1 LACDKIYQTYRY
13 PEKSFKKNEIHHAS
27 LLCAKG
33 KILSRTLL
41 CLAIRSLNIGGAER
55 QFIELVK
62 HLDKEKY
69 DITVCTMYGGTLENE
84 LLAIPEITHIN
95 LAKNGR
101 FDLFAFKRN
110 YDELLNKIDPDIIYS
125 FMGEMNLFS
134 LWCKPKSSKVIWGI
148 RASNM
153 DLRKYGIVSQL
164 IFWLQKIFSHKVSKI
179 ISNSFAAITFL
190 QDNGFNMSKAL
201 VVNNG
206 IDTHR
211 FQFNKEKR
219 AHFRSQLDL
228 PKDAIVLGTVARIDP
243 MKGYDILSEATVKL
257 LEKHS
262 TLFIVAVGDGDQN
275 IKEQCQQ
282 SMPASVAQRFLWLG
296 KRTDVENI
304 YSGFDIFVSASKF
317 GEGFSNVIAEAMSCG
332 LPCVVTDVGD
342 NSIIVGDMGMV
353 VKADDSEELYQ
364 AISTIL
370 HQNYTEQRSQRV
382 NRIRENFS
390 IRDMVVKTE
399 SIIDEL
405 AT

>member
-1 LACDKIYQTYRY
+1 
-13 PEKSFKKNEIHHAS
+13 
-27 LLCAKG
+27 
-33 KILSRTLL
+33 
-41 CLAIRSLNIGGAER
+41 
-55 QFIELVK
+55 VK